1 MSFDH
6 YLKCNPNPNCLPK
19 NLPIF
24 YKLILLSWFALK
36 QEPLTVADIQREVI
50 WNNKFITINNKSLFN
65 KALYSEGLIFVN
77 DIIQNNGKFISYE
90 TLINKFKNNITLF
103 DYMCLKDAIPPKWR
117 QLLKTQ
123 NTIEMRPTD
132 ETVYF
137 CYNKRFQPIKLVK
150 SKDIYWILNTQNIN
164 KPTCM
169 QSWFDKYFVD
179 FSEKTWNKIFTL
191 IKTITFN
198 TKLIEFQFKIIHRV
212 YASNSYVSNFD
223 NTVSKVCNQCHVN
236 NNIPHLFVECIKVK
250 QFWNLFKTWLG
261 NIDNSLPALSTVDI
275 IFGIPK
281 CTCYLA
287 NYCVIHAKWYIHLQK
302 NENSNIEFMK
312 FLVYFENVF
321 IIDKQLA
328 IHQNKLSQFKSNM
341 KRLFDIF

>member
-1 MSFDH
+1 
-6 YLKCNPNPNCLPK
+6 
-19 NLPIF
+19 
-24 YKLILLSWFALK
+24 
-36 QEPLTVADIQREVI
+36 
-50 WNNKFITINNKSLFN
+50 
-65 KALYSEGLIFVN
+65 
-77 DIIQNNGKFISYE
+77 
-90 TLINKFKNNITLF
+90 
-103 DYMCLKDAIPPKWR
+103 
-117 QLLKTQ
+117 
-123 NTIEMRPTD
+123 
-132 ETVYF
+132 
-137 CYNKRFQPIKLVK
+137 
-150 SKDIYWILNTQNIN
+150 
-164 KPTCM
+164 M
-169 QSWFDKYFVD
+169 QSWFDKYYVD

-212 YASNSYVSNFD
+212 YASKSYVSNFY

-261 NIDNSLPALSTVDI
+261 NIDNSLPVLSTVDI
-275 IFGIPK
+275 IFRIVK

-302 NENSNIEFMK
+302 NENSNIDFMK
-312 FLVYFENVF
+312 FLVYFENVI